1 VSQKP
6 KVYFSRIARG
16 AKEQEAARGI
26 EKLLNTSNLLKI
38 LEKDDLT
45 MIKMHFGEKGN
56 DGHIQPRFVRPIV
69 DSIKEKKAKPFL
81 SDTNTLYIGERHNAV
96 DHLHI
101 ANEHG
106 FSIEKIGCPVIIAD
120 GLKGM
125 SGLDVVVETD
135 RERPNGSRTKVAI
148 ASDAVCADA
157 IISLAHVT
165 AHLGTGF
172 AACLKNL
179 GMGLSPRRGKLSQHS
194 SQKLTVSDKCDAC
207 GTCTKWCPEEAISI
221 YQDRAV
227 IDASKCIGCGYCL
240 CICSRRAIRFDWSAK
255 PESLQERIVEHALAV
270 VRQKRDKCAFLNFA
284 QHVTENCDCMSNSGK
299 LLIEDAGVLASFD
312 PVALDCASVDVVN
325 ETAGRDV
332 FEQSYSGI
340 DYRHQFRYAQELG
353 LGFTSYELLEV

>member
-6 KVYFSRIARG
+6 KVYFSRIPRD

-26 EKLLNTSNLLKI
+26 EKLLNLSNLLKI
-38 LEKDDLT
+38 LEKDALV
-45 MIKMHFGEKGN
+45 MVKMHFGEKGN
-56 DGHIQPRFVRPIV
+56 VGHIQPKFVRHIV

-101 ANEHG
+101 ACEHG

-125 SGLDVVVETD
+125 SGLDVAIETD

-148 ASDAVCADA
+148 ASDAVYADA
-157 IISLAHVT
+157 IIGLAHVT

-207 GTCTKWCPEEAISI
+207 GACAKWCPEEAISI
-221 YQDRAV
+221 HQERAL
-227 IDASKCIGCGYCL
+227 IDFSRCIGCGYCL
-240 CICSRRAIRFDWSAK
+240 CVCPRRAIRFDWSTK
-255 PESLQERIVEHALAV
+255 PEVLQERIVEHALAV
-270 VRQKRDKCAFLNFA
+270 VQEKRDKCAFLNFA
-284 QHVTENCDCMSNSGK
+284 QRVTENCDCISSPGK
-299 LLIEDAGVLASFD
+299 LLIEDVGILASFD
-312 PVALDCASVDVVN
+312 PVALDCASADVVN
-325 ETAGRDV
+325 REAGRDV
-332 FEQSYSGI
+332 FKESYPRI

-353 LGFTSYELLEV
+353 LGSTLYELVEV